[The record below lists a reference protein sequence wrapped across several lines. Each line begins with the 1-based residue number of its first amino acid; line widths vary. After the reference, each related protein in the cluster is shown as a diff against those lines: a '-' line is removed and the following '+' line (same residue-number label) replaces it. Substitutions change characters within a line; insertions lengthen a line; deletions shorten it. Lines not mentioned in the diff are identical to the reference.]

1 MLINVEKILFV
12 LMLVNDENY
21 LLALMFNF
29 LDIDKCWEI
38 INCIDVGKWW

>member
-1 MLINVEKILFV
+1 
-12 LMLVNDENY
+12 
-21 LLALMFNF
+21 LMFNF

>member
-1 MLINVEKILFV
+1 MLINGERILFV

-29 LDIDKCWEI
+29 LDIDKSWEI
-38 INCIDVGKWW
+38 INCIDVGK